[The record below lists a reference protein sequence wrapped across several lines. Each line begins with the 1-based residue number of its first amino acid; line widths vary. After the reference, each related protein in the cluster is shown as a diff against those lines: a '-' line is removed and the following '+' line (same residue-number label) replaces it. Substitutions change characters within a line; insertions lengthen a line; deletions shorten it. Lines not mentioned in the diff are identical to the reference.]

1 MYVSW
6 NDVLYKYNKTKHSQ
20 EGPCVTPSMGMCVNL
35 LLNMVHHCYNSPILL
50 LLFSFK

>member
-35 LLNMVHHCYNSPILL
+35 LLNMVHHCYTSSILL
-50 LLFSFK
+50 LFFSFK